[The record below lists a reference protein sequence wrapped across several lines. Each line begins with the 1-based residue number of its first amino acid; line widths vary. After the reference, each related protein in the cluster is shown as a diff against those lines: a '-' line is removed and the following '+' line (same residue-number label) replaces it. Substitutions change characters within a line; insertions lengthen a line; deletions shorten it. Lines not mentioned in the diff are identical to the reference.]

1 MAESMLRAGGRFWT
15 WVRCSNQ
22 SRISSSINRQ
32 RRRFP
37 SPSGC
42 AGTWPSRAQQMSV
55 RLSIRRMAAASLASR
70 IFMRRL
76 FDEAVSV
83 DSFGILELIS
93 EFRTRTPVFLVF
105 QTTNAASVANQFG
118 SSPIK
123 CHSGIIPGGYRG
135 RVGPSLICLVAVL
148 EN

>member
-1 MAESMLRAGGRFWT
+1 
-15 WVRCSNQ
+15 
-22 SRISSSINRQ
+22 
-32 RRRFP
+32 
-37 SPSGC
+37 
-42 AGTWPSRAQQMSV
+42 
-55 RLSIRRMAAASLASR
+55 
-70 IFMRRL
+70 MRRL